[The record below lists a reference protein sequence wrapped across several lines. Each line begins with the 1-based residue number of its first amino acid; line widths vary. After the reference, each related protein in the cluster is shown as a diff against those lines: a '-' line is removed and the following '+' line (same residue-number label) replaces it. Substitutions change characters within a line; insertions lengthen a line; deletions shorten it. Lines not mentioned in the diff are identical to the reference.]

1 MGLSVNSSI
10 ESAVG
15 EKVRFYRITAGM
27 KQRDLAKILGI
38 SYQQVQKYETGKDKI
53 SISRLHDISD
63 ALEIPLMSFIG
74 EGEVADISHS
84 RQTLRLM
91 EYFSAISD
99 ERSRQLV
106 VDVVKS
112 LAEKSASC
120 QSSADEARN
129 NDHDVVNAPK
139 LVM

>member
-1 MGLSVNSSI
+1 VNSSI

-53 SISRLHDISD
+53 SIGRLHNISA
-63 ALEIPLMSFIG
+63 ALDVPVMSFIDSS
-74 EGEVADISHS
+74 EVADLSHN

-91 EYFSAISD
+91 GYFSKVED
-99 ERSRQLV
+99 ERTRQLI
-106 VDVVKS
+106 VDVVKV
-112 LAEKSASC
+112 LAGEGDGKD
-120 QSSADEARN
+120 SSDFDKETISR
-129 NDHDVVNAPK
+129 